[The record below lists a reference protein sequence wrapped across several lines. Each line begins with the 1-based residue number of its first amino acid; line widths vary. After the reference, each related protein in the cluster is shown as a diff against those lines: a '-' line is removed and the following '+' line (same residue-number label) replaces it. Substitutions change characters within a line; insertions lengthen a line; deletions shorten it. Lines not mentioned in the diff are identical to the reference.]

1 MPIRGKIPNAFEK
14 SKADILNNA
23 ECVGILDIIGGGEP
37 GKNYGKYFDISKVK
51 WKKIVGSPDAD
62 VDGSHINA
70 LLLRFLLIYAT
81 PVLEAGLYYKVVSPL
96 YGIKTGKS
104 KYKYFID
111 RIDMLRYYQRQFS
124 QNFKL
129 QNADGSELSSA
140 KLTGILLDFAD
151 YTWEVNRI
159 AKTYK
164 VDPYML
170 EKTLM
175 LHHAGKSVNQ
185 ITKEIKKDYQ
195 YVSGSTIL
203 GTPTIEGLIGTK
215 YNTIFLNDKFLKESA
230 EILKYMDKNVPMI
243 YIANGKP
250 ITMYGMMSEFDK
262 LMNGTGLS
270 RFKGLGELEA
280 FQFKEAVMDPASDRT
295 FIQYTVDS
303 AMEEIEAVRAYE
315 SNKAKILDHV
325 GNVSRLDLME

>member
-1 MPIRGKIPNAFEK
+1 
-14 SKADILNNA
+14 
-23 ECVGILDIIGGGEP
+23 
-37 GKNYGKYFDISKVK
+37 
-51 WKKIVGSPDAD
+51 
-62 VDGSHINA
+62 
-70 LLLRFLLIYAT
+70 
-81 PVLEAGLYYKVVSPL
+81 
-96 YGIKTGKS
+96 
-104 KYKYFID
+104 
-111 RIDMLRYYQRQFS
+111 
-124 QNFKL
+124 
-129 QNADGSELSSA
+129 
-140 KLTGILLDFAD
+140 
-151 YTWEVNRI
+151 
-159 AKTYK
+159 
-164 VDPYML
+164 
-170 EKTLM
+170 M

-280 FQFKEAVMDPASDRT
+280 FQFKEAVIDPSADRT

-303 AMEEIEAVRAYE
+303 AMEEIEAIRAYE